1 MKDRQQTI
9 RGRLVVTDLI
19 VQELSS
25 GVVIHV
31 VNRETWVEWRTS
43 SLQLEFRVFIKY
55 ETAELYRRPDIPYGH
70 QLISDHLVPCMVST
84 EHENALSVLALL
96 PPQVSMCH
104 NFNKTARQDIP
115 LPTCHYIP
123 ISAWQYISIFQHN
136 IYLIRKAVGASNIFP
151 STTWIR
157 WALHTAVW
165 NHNDVD
171 HHHHYHLFRQLTLM
185 FWSNSFWSSS
195 SHHHHSHLKRRHWSP
210 KSRHQF
216 VWRSMLLSSTWAP
229 TLMATLM
236 KSCTLLCKKMPAK
249 GIILRRV
256 K

>member
-1 MKDRQQTI
+1 MHGKY
-9 RGRLVVTDLI
+9 
-19 VQELSS
+19 
-25 GVVIHV
+25 
-31 VNRETWVEWRTS
+31 RT
-43 SLQLEFRVFIKY
+43 
-55 ETAELYRRPDIPYGH
+55 
-70 QLISDHLVPCMVST
+70 
-84 EHENALSVLALL
+84 ALSVLTLL
-96 PPQVSMCH
+96 PPQASMCH

-115 LPTCHYIP
+115 ISTWQDIPLAACHYIP

-195 SHHHHSHLKRRHWSP
+195 SFWSP
-210 KSRHQF
+210 PPFSLKAETLVSKESTSVCMEEH
-216 VWRSMLLSSTWAP
+216 VDVEHLSSNTDGNADEE
-229 TLMATLM
+229 LYVVVQEDACQGVYFEEGEIMATCLVFVRF
-236 KSCTLLCKKMPAK
+236 LVL
-249 GIILRRV
+249 
-256 K
+256 

>member
-84 EHENALSVLALL
+84 ELHCLCWRCCHPKCPCAIISIKLHDKIFQYLLGKIFHYLLVITFQFLLGNIFRFFNIIFTLSGRLSE
-96 PPQVSMCH
+96 P
-104 NFNKTARQDIP
+104 
-115 LPTCHYIP
+115 P
-123 ISAWQYISIFQHN
+123 ISSPVQLESVGLCIQLSGIIMTLIIIIIFSDSWLWCSDP
-136 IYLIRKAVGASNIFP
+136 IPF
-151 STTWIR
+151 
-157 WALHTAVW
+157 
-165 NHNDVD
+165 D
-171 HHHHYHLFRQLTLM
+171 HHRRTTTILT
-185 FWSNSFWSSS
+185 
-195 SHHHHSHLKRRHWSP
+195 
-210 KSRHQF
+210 
-216 VWRSMLLSSTWAP
+216 
-229 TLMATLM
+229 
-236 KSCTLLCKKMPAK
+236 
-249 GIILRRV
+249 
-256 K
+256 